1 MLLPKGVSP
10 LTVAGAKM
18 TISTDRADI
27 QSLLAQMRELRAQT
41 QPQLQAPV
49 SPAADMAANGGLRA
63 NAPEAPGF
71 QEMLV
76 RAVDSVN
83 QTQQQARQMANA
95 FEMGDPGVS
104 LAQVMVASEKA
115 SVSFQAL
122 SQVRNRL
129 VEAYQDI
136 MNMPI

>member
-1 MLLPKGVSP
+1 
-10 LTVAGAKM
+10 M

-49 SPAADMAANGGLRA
+49 SPAADMAASAGLRA
-63 NAPEAPGF
+63 GAPEAPGF